1 MNILKAFRR
10 IGSFSL
16 LFIATV
22 VCSSFKPIIPLEYG
36 LKTVVIDAGHGGKDP
51 GKIGVGN
58 VLEKNV
64 ALSIA
69 LMTGTAIKNE
79 YKDVK
84 VVYTRDNDEFVS
96 LYERARIANRLNAD
110 LFISVHANAA
120 ANKSAQGTETFTLG
134 LHRTQANLETAK
146 AENAVILMEDNYEA
160 EYEGFDP
167 NSDESNVAL
176 TLMQSAF
183 LEQSL
188 SIADKVQQE
197 FTELGRRDRGVKQA
211 GFLVLYKTTMP
222 SILIETGFVTNAEES
237 QYLNKKDNQKVI
249 ANAISKA
256 FGNYKAEIEGR
267 EQEIENSLP
276 PALPEDGKS
285 DFDPSADKSG
295 ILFKVQIA
303 SSSIQLELKP
313 ENFKGLKD
321 VEELK
326 VNDVFKYTYGSVAK
340 FDDALKIQEKL
351 RKAKYKDAFLI
362 AVKNGKRITI
372 SEALQEKK

>member
-1 MNILKAFRR
+1 MRIIRVLKTISAAALVFV
-10 IGSFSL
+10 L
-16 LFIATV
+16 
-22 VCSSFKPIIPLEYG
+22 VCVCTSFKPIFPLEYG

-58 VLEKNV
+58 VLEKDV
-64 ALSIA
+64 ALNIS
-69 LMTGTAIKNE
+69 LMTGRAIKE
-79 YKDVK
+79 KFKDVK

-120 ANKSAQGTETFTLG
+120 ANKSAHGTETFTLG
-134 LHRTQANLETAK
+134 LHRTKANLETAK

-167 NSDESNVAL
+167 KSDESYVAL

-183 LEQSL
+183 MEQSL
-188 SIADKVQQE
+188 SIADKVQRE
-197 FTELGRRDRGVKQA
+197 FTDLGRRDRGVKQA

-237 QYLNKKDNQKVI
+237 KYLSKKENQEVI
-249 ANAISKA
+249 ATAISEA

-267 EQEIENSLP
+267 EQEIEQSLP
-276 PALPEDGKS
+276 DDMPKPAENTKS
-285 DFDPSADKSG
+285 RKAQKG

-303 SSSIQLELKP
+303 SSSNQIELKP
-313 ENFKGLKD
+313 ENFNGLEG
-321 VEELK
+321 VEELQ
-326 VNDVFKYTYGSVAK
+326 VDGTYKYTYGAVSD
-340 FDDALKIQEKL
+340 FDEALKVQTKL
-351 RKAKYKDAFLI
+351 RKHKYKDAFLI
-362 AVKNGKRITI
+362 AVKNGKRIPI
-372 SEALQEKK
+372 SEALKESK